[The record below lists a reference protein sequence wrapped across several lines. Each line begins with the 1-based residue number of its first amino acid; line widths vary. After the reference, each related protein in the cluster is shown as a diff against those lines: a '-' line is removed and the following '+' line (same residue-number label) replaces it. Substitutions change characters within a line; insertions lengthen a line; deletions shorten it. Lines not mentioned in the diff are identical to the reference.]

1 MAYEDE
7 EQPNQRALKRR
18 VSAALK
24 NMQLEQQRKE
34 VMKQL
39 LDTKAYERL
48 MNIRLSSPEL
58 YAQVVNLIVSL
69 AQTNRLQGKMSEQQ
83 LLSILDR
90 VTFKKETTINFK
102 HK

>member
-1 MAYEDE
+1 MAYEEE
-7 EQPNQRALKRR
+7 EQSNQRALKKR

-24 NMQLEQQRKE
+24 NMQMEQQRKE

-58 YAQVVNLIVSL
+58 YSQVVNLIISL

-83 LLSILDR
+83 LLSILDK
-90 VTFKKETTINFK
+90 VTFRKETTINFK